1 VSSDSFGI
9 LLLSGAHDR
18 AHFAFSMA
26 AAAAALGRPTVLFA
40 SNAGCRALRED
51 WSGLDDVGR
60 DAVIRRRGVAGF
72 GTLRDAAQETGVR
85 MMVCEAGLKAEAIAA
100 EELWAGVEV
109 AGIATF
115 LAAVQGGQIVS
126 L

>member
-1 VSSDSFGI
+1 LAPFGI

-18 AHFAFSMA
+18 ALTAFSLA
-26 AAAAALGRPTVLFA
+26 AGAAALGRTTVLFA
-40 SNAGCRALRED
+40 TNQGCRALLED

-60 DAVIRRRGVAGF
+60 DAALRARGLTGLGDMRVAS
-72 GTLRDAAQETGVR
+72 RDIGVQLL
-85 MMVCEAGLKAEAIAA
+85 VCETGLKAEALDGAA
-100 EELWAGVEV
+100 LMEGAAI

-115 LAAVQGGQIVS
+115 LEAVGAGQIVS